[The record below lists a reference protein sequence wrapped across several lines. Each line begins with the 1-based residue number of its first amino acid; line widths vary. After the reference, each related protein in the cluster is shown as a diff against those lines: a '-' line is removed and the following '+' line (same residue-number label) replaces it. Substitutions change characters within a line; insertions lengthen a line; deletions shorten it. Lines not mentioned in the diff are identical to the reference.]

1 MPGFKRTMRNQE
13 ALEVRKT
20 ILALAV
26 GKSSTS
32 PTWGYPPSD
41 VEAYARKFAK
51 ARGVH
56 ITTQQTPPGLVITRV
71 SEPQRASA
79 YPELE
84 ALAVGDSHLFELPR
98 EMHQRIRQVATLRNR
113 TGAVRLSCSAE
124 AAGIRVTRLPLT
136 DDEKAACAPIQ
147 APARPTKYDLGR
159 LATEPRLTFAIPAS
173 EQHRLRLACS
183 QKAKAMGWAIRCR
196 LQDDGTMVVY
206 RTDADAP
213 TTAPE

>member
-1 MPGFKRTMRNQE
+1 MRNQE
-13 ALEVRKT
+13 ALEIRKT
-20 ILALAV
+20 ILTLAV
-26 GKSSTS
+26 GQSSTS
-32 PTWGYPPSD
+32 PTWGYPPAD
-41 VEAYARKFAK
+41 VEAYAKKFAK

-56 ITTQQTPPGLVITRV
+56 ITTQQTPAGVVITRF
-71 SEPQRASA
+71 SEPQRTST
-79 YPELE
+79 YPELD

-98 EMHQRIRQVATLRNR
+98 ELHQRIRQVATIRNR
-113 TGAVRLSCSAE
+113 SGAVRLACSAE
-124 AAGIRVTRLPLT
+124 PAGIRVTRLPLT

-159 LATEPRLTFAIPAS
+159 LSAESRLTFAIPAT

-183 QKAKAMGWAIRCR
+183 QKAKAMGWVIRCR

-213 TTAPE
+213 TTTPE